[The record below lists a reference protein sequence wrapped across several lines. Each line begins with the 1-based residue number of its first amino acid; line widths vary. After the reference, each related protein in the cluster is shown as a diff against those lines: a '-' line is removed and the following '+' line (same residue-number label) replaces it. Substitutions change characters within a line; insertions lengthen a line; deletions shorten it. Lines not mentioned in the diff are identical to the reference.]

1 MEQQNICERIQ
12 TLTDQLNRYRDEYY
26 NKNAPSVSDEVYDRL
41 FDELVQ
47 LEKENGIVMANSPTK
62 TVGYPAVSELQKTS
76 HAIPLLS
83 LDKTKSSEDLMQFMG
98 EQPCMLMFKL
108 DGLTMKLTYENGRL
122 MEAATRGNGDIGEIV
137 THNAR
142 GIAGIPVQIP
152 FSKRLVVTGEAYIR
166 PSDFES
172 IKASVTDGMGEP
184 YKNGRN
190 LAAGSVRLLDPTACK
205 ERKVLEGM
213 DDAPLSVE
221 EKTRLIS
228 YLPQMDI
235 SSSNL
240 TVLEMALLG
249 RIPDLGYR
257 VKDEDLQIVVKVL
270 RELGLEALS
279 SRPFTQLSGGQQKM
293 VLIAQTLVRSP
304 SLILLDEPVNSL
316 DMQKQL
322 ELCEMLKEIT
332 LRDNVDVLAI
342 LHDINLSARFADHLV
357 VLDHEGQ
364 VYAHGKPG
372 DIITPEMLQDVYG
385 VLGDVFLDENRIPHI
400 VAQRSIHSAS

>member
-1 MEQQNICERIQ
+1 MLEMKNICISYRSGGKKYPVIRDLTVDFARGFNVILGPNGAGKT
-12 TLTDQLNRYRDEYY
+12 TLM
-26 NKNAPSVSDEVYDRL
+26 KAV
-41 FDELVQ
+41 F
-47 LEKENGIVMANSPTK
+47 GILPYT
-62 TVGYPAVSELQKTS
+62 GQ
-76 HAIPLLS
+76 
-83 LDKTKSSEDLMQFMG
+83 
-98 EQPCMLMFKL
+98 MLL
-108 DGLTMKLTYENGRL
+108 DGR
-122 MEAATRGNGDIGEIV
+122 DI
-137 THNAR
+137 
-142 GIAGIPVQIP
+142 
-152 FSKRLVVTGEAYIR
+152 
-166 PSDFES
+166 
-172 IKASVTDGMGEP
+172 
-184 YKNGRN
+184 
-190 LAAGSVRLLDPTACK
+190 
-205 ERKVLEGM
+205 
-213 DDAPLSVE
+213 APLSVE

-249 RIPDLGYR
+249 RVPDLGYR
-257 VKDEDLQIVVKVL
+257 VKDGDLQIVVKVL